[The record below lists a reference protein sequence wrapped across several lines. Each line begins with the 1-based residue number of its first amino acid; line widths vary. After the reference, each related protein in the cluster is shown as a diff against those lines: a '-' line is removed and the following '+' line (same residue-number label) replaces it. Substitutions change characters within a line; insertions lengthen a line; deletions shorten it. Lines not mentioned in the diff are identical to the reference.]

1 MKSLSKINSIFMK
14 SNFIRIFLF
23 SWIFLTGFTVF
34 SQDGIPDKPQPE
46 RLVNDY
52 ANILSPAEVNA
63 LEQKLV
69 HFNDST
75 STQIVVV
82 IVNDLGGR
90 DETDFA
96 DRLGEKW
103 GVGQKGKNNGI
114 VILIKPTGGQ
124 GQRKARIS
132 VGYGLEGVIPDAT
145 AHRIVDKEMIPYF
158 KKNQFYEGIDAA
170 INILISLSKGEFT
183 ADQYNKSASKKNTFV
198 TLIPLFIV
206 IFIFILLI
214 RNNKRKG
221 PMSPGKSLPFW
232 MLLGMMGSGRSSS
245 GSWGGFS
252 GGGSGGGG
260 FGGFGGGSF
269 GGGGSS
275 GSW

>member
-1 MKSLSKINSIFMK
+1 
-14 SNFIRIFLF
+14 
-23 SWIFLTGFTVF
+23 VF
-34 SQDGIPDKPQPE
+34 SQDGIPDKPQPQ

-52 ANILSPAEVNA
+52 SGILSPAEVNA

-69 HFNDST
+69 KFDDST

-82 IVNDLGGR
+82 IINDLGGR

-114 VILIKPTGGQ
+114 VILVKPKSGQ
-124 GQRKARIS
+124 EQGKARIS

-145 AHRIVDKEMIPYF
+145 AHRIIDNEMIPFF
-158 KKNQFYEGIDAA
+158 KQNQYYQGIDAA
-170 INILISLSKGEFT
+170 VNILISLSKGEFT
-183 ADQYNKSASKKNTFV
+183 ADQYNNKASRTNLIAI
-198 TLIPLFIV
+198 LIPFFIMLI
-206 IFIFILLI
+206 IFIIMI
-214 RNNKRKG
+214 NKKRRRTL
-221 PMSPGKSLPFW
+221 SPGKSLPFW
-232 MLLGMMGSGRSSS
+232 MLLGMMSSGRSSGS
-245 GSWGGFS
+245 SWGGFS
-252 GGGSGGGG
+252 GGGSSGGG

-269 GGGGSS
+269 GGGGAS

>member
-1 MKSLSKINSIFMK
+1 MK
-14 SNFIRIFLF
+14 SNFIRTILFLG
-23 SWIFLTGFTVF
+23 IFLTGSAVF
-34 SQDGIPDKPQPE
+34 SQDGIPDKPQPQ
-46 RLVNDY
+46 RLVNDF
-52 ANILSPAEVNA
+52 AGILSAAEVNA

-82 IVNDLGGR
+82 TVNDLQGY
-90 DETDFA
+90 DVTDFA

-103 GVGQKGKNNGI
+103 GVGQKGQNNGI
-114 VILIKPTGGQ
+114 VILVKPTGGQ

-145 AHRIVDKEMIPYF
+145 ARKIVDNEMIPNF
-158 KKNQFYEGIDAA
+158 KKNQFYQGIDAA
-170 INILISLSKGEFT
+170 VNILISLSKGEFS
-183 ADQYNKSASKKNTFV
+183 ADQYNKSTSKSPFLS
-198 TLIPLFIV
+198 LIPIIIIV
-206 IFIFILLI
+206 VIIILML
-214 RNNKRKG
+214 NNKRKG

-269 GGGGSS
+269 GGGGAS

>member
-1 MKSLSKINSIFMK
+1 MKSLSKNNSIFMK
-14 SNFIRIFLF
+14 SNIIRTFLF
-23 SWIFLTGFTVF
+23 AWVLLTGFKVF
-34 SQDGIPDKPQPE
+34 SQDGIPDKPQPQ

-52 ANILSPAEVNA
+52 AGILAPDEVNA

-69 HFNDST
+69 RFDDST

-145 AHRIVDKEMIPYF
+145 AHRIVDNEMIPYF
-158 KKNQFYEGIDAA
+158 KKNQFYQGINAA
-170 INILISLSKGEFT
+170 VDVLISLSKGEFT
-183 ADQYNKSASKKNTFV
+183 ADQYNKRATKKSTFV

-206 IFIFILLI
+206 IFIFII
-214 RNNKRKG
+214 IMRNNKRKG

-252 GGGSGGGG
+252 GGGGGGG
-260 FGGFGGGSF
+260 FGGFGGGGF
-269 GGGGSS
+269 GGGGAG

>member
-1 MKSLSKINSIFMK
+1 MKSLSTNKSIIMK
-14 SNFIRIFLF
+14 SYFKRTFIFL
-23 SWIFLTGFTVF
+23 WIILTGFAAF
-34 SQDGIPDKPQPE
+34 SQDGIPDKPQPP
-46 RLVNDY
+46 RLVNDF
-52 ANILSPAEVNA
+52 AAVLSPAEVNA

-82 IVNDLGGR
+82 TVNDLGGY
-90 DETDFA
+90 DVSDFT

-103 GVGQKGKNNGI
+103 GVGQKEKNNGI
-114 VILIKPTGGQ
+114 IILIKPTGGQ

-132 VGYGLEGVIPDAT
+132 VAYGLEGAIPDAT
-145 AHRIVDKEMIPYF
+145 ARKIVDNEMIPYF
-158 KKNQFYEGIDAA
+158 EKNQYYQGIDAA
-170 INILISLSKGEFT
+170 VNILISLSKGEFT
-183 ADQYNKSASKKNTFV
+183 ADQYNKRVKGNPFV
-198 TLIPLFIV
+198 TLIPIIIILIII
-206 IFIFILLI
+206 IFMV
-214 RNNKRKG
+214 NNKRKG

-232 MLLGMMGSGRSSS
+232 MLLGMMGSGRSE

-252 GGGSGGGG
+252 GGGSSGGG

-269 GGGGSS
+269 GGGGAS

>member
-1 MKSLSKINSIFMK
+1 MKSLSNTKTIFMK
-14 SNFIRIFLF
+14 SNIIRALLF
-23 SWIFLTGFTVF
+23 SLIFLTGFNVF
-34 SQDGIPDKPQPE
+34 SQDGIPVKPQPP
-46 RLVNDY
+46 RLVNDFSG
-52 ANILSPAEVNA
+52 ILSPAEVNA
-63 LEQKLV
+63 LEQKLL

-82 IVNDLGGR
+82 IINDLGGD

-124 GQRKARIS
+124 GQRKVHIS

-145 AHRIVDKEMIPYF
+145 ARKIVDNEMIPYF
-158 KKNQFYEGIDAA
+158 KKNQFYQGIDAA

-183 ADQYNKSASKKNTFV
+183 ADQYNKKVSKTNTLLG
-198 TLIPLFIV
+198 LIPFIIIIV
-206 IFIFILLI
+206 VFLIIFSN
-214 RNNKRKG
+214 RRKG

-232 MLLGMMGSGRSSS
+232 MMLGMMGSGRSSS

-252 GGGSGGGG
+252 GGGGGGG
-260 FGGFGGGSF
+260 FGGFGGGGF
-269 GGGGSS
+269 GGGGAG

>member
-1 MKSLSKINSIFMK
+1 MKSYFKRT
-14 SNFIRIFLF
+14 FILL
-23 SWIFLTGFTVF
+23 WIFLTGFTVF
-34 SQDGIPDKPQPE
+34 SQDGIPDKPQHP
-46 RLVNDY
+46 RLVNDF
-52 ANILSPAEVNA
+52 AAVLSPAEVNA
-63 LEQKLV
+63 LEQKLL

-75 STQIVVV
+75 STQIIVVT
-82 IVNDLGGR
+82 VNDLGG
-90 DETDFA
+90 DDVTDFA

-114 VILIKPTGGQ
+114 VVLIKPTGGQ

-145 AHRIVDKEMIPYF
+145 ARKIVDNEMIPRF
-158 KKNQFYEGIDAA
+158 EKNQFYEGIDAA
-170 INILISLSKGEFT
+170 LNILISLSKGEFT
-183 ADQYNKSASKKNTFV
+183 ADQYDKRVSKSNPYGI
-198 TLIPLFIV
+198 LIPIFIA
-206 IFIFILLI
+206 IFIFII
-214 RNNKRKG
+214 ITNNKRKG

-232 MLLGMMGSGRSSS
+232 MLLGMMGSGRSS

-252 GGGSGGGG
+252 GGGGGGGGG

-269 GGGGSS
+269 GGGGAS

>member
-1 MKSLSKINSIFMK
+1 MK
-14 SNFIRIFLF
+14 SNFIRTLLFLG
-23 SWIFLTGFTVF
+23 IFLTGFAV
-34 SQDGIPDKPQPE
+34 SAQDGIPDKPQPQ

-52 ANILSPAEVNA
+52 AGILSSEEVNA

-90 DETDFA
+90 DETDYA

-103 GVGQKGKNNGI
+103 GVGQKGQNNGI

-145 AHRIVDKEMIPYF
+145 ARKIVDNEMIPYF
-158 KKNQFYEGIDAA
+158 KKNQFCQGINAA
-170 INILISLSKGEFT
+170 VDILISLSKGEFT
-183 ADQYNKSASKKNTFV
+183 ADQYNKHTSKTNPYIT
-198 TLIPLFIV
+198 
-206 IFIFILLI
+206 FILIAVIIFVFILI
-214 RNNKRKG
+214 TNNKRKG
-221 PMSPGKSLPFW
+221 PLSPGKSLPFW
-232 MLLGMMGSGRSSS
+232 MLLGMMGSGRGSS
-245 GSWGGFS
+245 GGW
-252 GGGSGGGG
+252 GGGSSGGGGG

-269 GGGGSS
+269 GGGGAS

>member
-1 MKSLSKINSIFMK
+1 MRTILV
-14 SNFIRIFLF
+14 RTFLF
-23 SWIFLTGFTVF
+23 LWIFLIGLAAF
-34 SQDGIPDKPQPE
+34 SQDGIPDKPEPP

-52 ANILSPAEVNA
+52 ANILSQEEANA

-69 HFNDST
+69 RFDDST

-82 IVNDLGGR
+82 IINDLQGY
-90 DETDFA
+90 DVADFA

-114 VILIKPTGGQ
+114 VMLIKPTGGQ
-124 GQRKARIS
+124 GQRKIRIS

-145 AHRIVDKEMIPYF
+145 ARRIVDNEMIPYF
-158 KKNQFYEGIDAA
+158 KKNQFYQGIDAA
-170 INILISLSKGEFT
+170 LNILISLSKGEFT
-183 ADQYNKSASKKNTFV
+183 ADQYDKRASKKSTLV

-206 IFIFILLI
+206 IFIFILII

-252 GGGSGGGG
+252 GGGSSGGGG